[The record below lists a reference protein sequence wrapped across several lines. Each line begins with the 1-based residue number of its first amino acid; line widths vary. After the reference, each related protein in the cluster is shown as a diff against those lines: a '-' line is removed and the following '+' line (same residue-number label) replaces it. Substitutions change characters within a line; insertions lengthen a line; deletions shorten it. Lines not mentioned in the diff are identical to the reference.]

1 MANWIWQRKGWPNLQ
16 VDAQAYVA
24 SLSEARKQQ
33 SILLGRIQALG
44 FEGISEATLDS
55 WVKKALATAAIEG
68 EKLDL
73 ASGRSL
79 IARRLGM
86 PAIQGP
92 SVARNVGGL
101 LHVTLWNGTSCSDT
115 CHLMHDPEN
124 GPFVPDAG
132 AIWVLP

>member
-33 SILLGRIQALG
+33 GILLGRIQALG
-44 FEGISEATLDS
+44 FEGVSEATLDS
-55 WVKKALATAAIEG
+55 WAKEALATAAIEG

-73 ASGRSL
+73 ASVRSS

-86 PAIQGP
+86 PLCKGQRFRA
-92 SVARNVGGL
+92 
-101 LHVTLWNGTSCSDT
+101 
-115 CHLMHDPEN
+115 M
-124 GPFVPDAG
+124 
-132 AIWVLP
+132 